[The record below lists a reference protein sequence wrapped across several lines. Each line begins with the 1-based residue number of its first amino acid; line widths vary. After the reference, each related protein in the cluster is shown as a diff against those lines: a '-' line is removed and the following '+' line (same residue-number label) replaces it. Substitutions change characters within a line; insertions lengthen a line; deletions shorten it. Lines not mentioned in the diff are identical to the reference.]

1 MCGSRPLGGGGVRV
15 RGVKGDCAK
24 LWNPGLVNRR
34 RVSQF
39 PPILLHA
46 QRSVCVSE

>member
-1 MCGSRPLGGGGVRV
+1 V